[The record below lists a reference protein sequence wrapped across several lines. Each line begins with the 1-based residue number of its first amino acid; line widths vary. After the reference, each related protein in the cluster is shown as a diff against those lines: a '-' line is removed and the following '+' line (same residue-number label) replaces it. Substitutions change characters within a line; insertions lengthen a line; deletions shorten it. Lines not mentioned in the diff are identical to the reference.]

1 MEFFSA
7 LLMYLLLAA
16 ICYIAGTLIGWK
28 LIGDVILDL
37 IGYVI
42 EGAEKAADGM
52 KRIFS

>member
-16 ICYIAGTLIGWK
+16 VFYIAGTLISWER
-28 LIGDVILDL
+28 IWNTILDL